1 VYKLTFNLKE
11 AGEYPNFKE
20 AFIRMYLLVKES
32 IKQGTSWQVLETM
45 HWIEEPNSKVPLLFY
60 DARDK
65 ANKMGLLTDD
75 GKLNIKKGE

>member
-11 AGEYPNFKE
+11 VGAYPNFKE

-32 IKQGTSWQVLETM
+32 IEKGTSWQVLETM
-45 HWIEEPNSKVPLLFY
+45 HWIEEPNSKVILLFY
-60 DARDK
+60 EARDK

-75 GKLNIKKGE
+75 GKLNIKKDE